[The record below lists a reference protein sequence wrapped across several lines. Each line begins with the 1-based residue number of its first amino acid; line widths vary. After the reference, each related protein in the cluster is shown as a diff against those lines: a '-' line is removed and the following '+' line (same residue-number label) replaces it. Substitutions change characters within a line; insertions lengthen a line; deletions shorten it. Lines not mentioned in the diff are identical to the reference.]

1 MALKTKRFTK
11 HISAHLNH
19 PVKALPP
26 QNTAKLYPTSG
37 KNRPSEHVF
46 QHENKQQ
53 TRQNN
58 FAQARRKINDGMVK
72 INW

>member
-11 HISAHLNH
+11 HISTQLNH

-26 QNTAKLYPTSG
+26 QNTAKLQPTFN
-37 KNRPSEHVF
+37 KNSASKHVF

-53 TRQNN
+53 TSQNN
-58 FAQARRKINDGMVK
+58 FAQAGRKINDGMVK